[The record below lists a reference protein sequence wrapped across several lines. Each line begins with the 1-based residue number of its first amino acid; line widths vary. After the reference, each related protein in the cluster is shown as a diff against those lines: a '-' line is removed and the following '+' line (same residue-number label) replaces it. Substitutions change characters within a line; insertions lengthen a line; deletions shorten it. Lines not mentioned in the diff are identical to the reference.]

1 MTMPYFI
8 SPSSRLA
15 GPLPR
20 RDILAVCEFLNRT
33 PERPKS
39 ADSCTGA
46 AEILLDRLA
55 AAARMQ

>member
-1 MTMPYFI
+1 MPYFI
-8 SPSSRLA
+8 SPNSRLA

-20 RDILAVCEFLNRT
+20 RDILAVCEFLNRR
-33 PERPKS
+33 PERPK
-39 ADSCTGA
+39 CTDVCAGA